1 MLLCS
6 WQTRRQMMMT
16 KTKLA
21 AVQQHYVRAREI
33 LDGTLC
39 LWSPISPTRRSYR
52 AILEIAPINFLLKSA
67 EEQDA
72 LTERYR
78 LLLKGLSF
86 PLEILIRHQRL
97 DLEPYLLRIRE
108 HTPQGMQGLW
118 PQLAENLER
127 LLRHLGSRRTLIERR
142 CYLVVPAPEPFATGL
157 LRRKRTRQNIAARA
171 LQELD
176 IRVETL
182 RRQFL
187 ALGLHSQR
195 LRGEEIAQLL
205 QSCLAPE
212 QAWRHPLQREHLAT
226 VGHLPRWQGAC
237 EQAEAAEVEKGDQ
250 PPSPEAAVHP
260 KKHRARPTTAL
271 LPAPDFLRLADLLA
285 PASIEEFPSALRVG
299 EHDWLRGIAV
309 TAFPREVASGW
320 LAPLLLHDDI
330 LDMVMYL
337 HPQDQAATM
346 RQLKRRR
353 AGHVSLRAFNRRQ
366 GRQDDPDADVAQRD
380 VDHTMSR
387 LARGEERLFEV
398 ELLLLARAADRQ
410 ALNER
415 SERILARLQ
424 TVLLDAVAHPT
435 TFEHAAAFRSGLPEC
450 RDELRR
456 TVTLDTASLAT
467 TFLFVSN
474 ALSMPGGAFLGV
486 TGTNEPVLLDPW
498 HPSLENPHAFIG
510 GVTGSGKSYLG
521 KLWIERSLLLHG
533 IGPQAER
540 HSVIDPDGEFAPQ
553 ARALGG
559 SVIHLA
565 PGSKHHL
572 NPFDLVPPG
581 CNFSQYLSAEKRG
594 DRLAEKIQ
602 DLQSLLDVMLAYK
615 GQMLGPR
622 EKALLDA
629 ALYECYRRR
638 GIVADPRTHAR
649 QPPLLQDLADI
660 LRSSVCGPDEFELGL
675 RLARYTEG
683 SLAGLFACHTNV
695 PLDSHLLVWD
705 IFEMRGDLRPV
716 GIFLIADWLWTQALY
731 QQAIPRCLSI
741 DEAASLLE
749 YPEGAHFLEH
759 FSRRARKRYL
769 RLVVMT
775 QNPELF
781 VQDKSGGV
789 VASNAAIKFLKKQDR
804 TSVVAVGERFGLTS
818 GEKEQLLAFSREE
831 AMLLVGDRRVIFT
844 VNTSELEHRLVT
856 TNPLD
861 LSKKPIPIETPDLSD
876 ADTDPALPAIQEAKR

>member
-1 MLLCS
+1 
-6 WQTRRQMMMT
+6 MMA

-21 AVQQHYVRAREI
+21 SVQQQYVRAREI

-39 LWSPISPTRRSYR
+39 LWSSLSPTKRSYR
-52 AILEIAPINFLLKSA
+52 AILEIAPINFLLKSTD
-67 EEQDA
+67 EQNA
-72 LTERYR
+72 LTEGYR

-86 PLEILIRHQRL
+86 PLQILIRHQRL
-97 DLEPYLLRIRE
+97 DLEPYLARVCARV
-108 HTPQGMQGLW
+108 PQEIEGMW
-118 PQLAENLER
+118 PHLAENLER
-127 LLRHLGSRRTLIERR
+127 LLQQLGSRRTLVERR
-142 CYLVVPAPEPFATGL
+142 CYLIIPAPEPFASGVP
-157 LRRKRTRQNIAARA
+157 RRKRTRQQIAARA

-176 IRVETL
+176 VRVETL
-182 RRQFL
+182 RRQLL
-187 ALGLHSQR
+187 ALGLRSQR
-195 LRGEEIAQLL
+195 LRGEEIAHLL
-205 QSCLAPE
+205 RSCLAPE
-212 QAWRHPLQREHLAT
+212 QAWKHPLRREHLAA
-226 VGHLPRWQGAC
+226 VGHLPRWKAPPTD
-237 EQAEAAEVEKGDQ
+237 EQQQDPEEQQDGWQ
-250 PPSPEAAVHP
+250 ISPETSTGAR
-260 KKHRARPTTAL
+260 KRRARSSQENAP

-285 PASIEEFPSALRVG
+285 PASIEEFPQALRIG
-299 EHDWLRGIAV
+299 EHDWVRGIAV
-309 TAFPREVASGW
+309 TAFPREVAPGW
-320 LAPLLLHDDI
+320 LAPLLMHDDI
-330 LDMVMYL
+330 LDLVMYL

-353 AGHVSLRAFNRRQ
+353 AGHVSFRAFNRRQ
-366 GRQDDPDADVAQRD
+366 GRQDDPDAEVAQSD
-380 VDHTMSR
+380 VDRMMSR
-387 LARGEERLFEV
+387 LARGEERLFEA
-398 ELLLLARAADRQ
+398 ELLLLARAPSRQ
-410 ALNER
+410 ALDER

-424 TVLLDAVAHPT
+424 TVLLDAVAYPT
-435 TFEHAAAFRSGLPEC
+435 TFEQAAAFRSGLPEG

-456 TVTLDTASLAT
+456 TITLDTASLAT
-467 TFLFVSN
+467 TFLFISN
-474 ALSMPGGAFLGV
+474 ALSMPNGAFLGV

-533 IGPQAER
+533 IGARAER
-540 HSVIDPDGEFAPQ
+540 HSVIDPDGEFAEV

-581 CNFSQYLSAEKRG
+581 CNFYQYLSAEKRG

-615 GQMLGPR
+615 GQMLSPR
-622 EKALLDA
+622 ERALLDI

-638 GIVADPRTHAR
+638 GISADPRTHYR
-649 QPPLLQDLADI
+649 QPPLLQDLAEI
-660 LRSSVCGPDEFELGL
+660 LRSGACGPDESELGL

-683 SLAGLFACHTNV
+683 SLAGLFASQTNV

-716 GIFLIADWLWTQALY
+716 GIFLIADWLWTQATY
-731 QQAIPRCLSI
+731 HSGVPRCLSI
-741 DEAASLLE
+741 DEAASLLD
-749 YPEGAHFLEH
+749 YPEGAHFLET

-804 TSVVAVGERFGLTS
+804 TSVAAVGERFGLTY
-818 GEKEQLLAFSREE
+818 GEKERLLAFSREE
-831 AMLLVGDRRVIFT
+831 AMLLVGDRRVVFT

-861 LSKKPIPIETPDLSD
+861 LSKTPVPTGTIDLAD
-876 ADTDPALPAIQEAKR
+876 ADTDPALPSIQEAKR